1 MHSVKGTVTIPP
13 SCTSLHVDGDTNAL
27 DKILLALKEHPALES
42 LSLARD
48 PRRARS
54 EGGVSLDDLD
64 DLLTVLPTTAIAH
77 LSLAFNRLGDE
88 GLEILANALAST
100 GITSLNVETA
110 GINAAGAVALAAV
123 IKADKSRL
131 TTVNLSNNNIGGAAE
146 ALIDAA
152 KLSSKLEAI
161 GDEGT
166 ELGRQEHF
174 GGHTLRT
181 LLKGECVATEW
192 SPWSECPGSCGATG
206 EVTRTRDH
214 LHLPHKRHVAD
225 KSACDTPLKE
235 MKRCKVRCQNDA
247 TPPLASTYTP
257 PNKAAPAEDPTAE
270 TPVALQEEAAPEAS
284 KLIPE
289 AVENEP
295 LAPAA
300 EVSLSEAATETV
312 GSSNDPAMSEATAAA
327 AEDHAPP
334 QEADTGTSVSEAT
347 ATEVDSTS
355 PSSETTESAATA
367 AAASSEEDAA
377 ATNEET
383 PSYQTRLEAF
393 YRAYNPSK
401 LSTVDSMLKRYK
413 DREEVLFN
421 SLVSKYGPEP

>member
-1 MHSVKGTVTIPP
+1 MHSAKGAVTVPS
-13 SCTSLHVDGDTNAL
+13 SCTSLHIDGDTSAL
-27 DKILLALKEHPALES
+27 DKYVLALEQHPALES

-48 PRRARS
+48 PRRARF

-64 DLLTVLPTTAIAH
+64 DLLKVLPTTAITY
-77 LSLAFNRLGDE
+77 LNLAFNRLGDE
-88 GLEILANALAST
+88 GLEVLANALPST
-100 GITSLNVETA
+100 GITSLNIETA
-110 GINAAGAVALAAV
+110 SINTAGAVALAAA

-174 GGHTLRT
+174 GGQTLRT
-181 LLKGECVATEW
+181 LLKGECVATQW
-192 SPWSECPGSCGATG
+192 SAWSDCPGACGATG

-225 KSACDTPLKE
+225 KSACATPLTEVK
-235 MKRCKVRCQNDA
+235 KCKVRCQNDA
-247 TPPLASTYTP
+247 SPPATLTYKP
-257 PNKAAPAEDPTAE
+257 PAKRVPQVDE
-270 TPVALQEEAAPEAS
+270 TLLQEKPAPEAS
-284 KLIPE
+284 NLSPE
-289 AVENEP
+289 AAVIESV
-295 LAPAA
+295 AA
-300 EVSLSEAATETV
+300 ASETASSEAAAATAD
-312 GSSNDPAMSEATAAA
+312 SSNGPHKSDAAAADDNAPSQESDVGGSASEATAN
-327 AEDHAPP
+327 
-334 QEADTGTSVSEAT
+334 
-347 ATEVDSTS
+347 EVDAA
-355 PSSETTESAATA
+355 PSSNEAADITTA
-367 AAASSEEDAA
+367 APSASSEDTAA
-377 ATNEET
+377 IGEKTA
-383 PSYQTRLEAF
+383 SYRTRLEAF

-401 LSTVDSMLKRYK
+401 LSTVDNMLKRYE